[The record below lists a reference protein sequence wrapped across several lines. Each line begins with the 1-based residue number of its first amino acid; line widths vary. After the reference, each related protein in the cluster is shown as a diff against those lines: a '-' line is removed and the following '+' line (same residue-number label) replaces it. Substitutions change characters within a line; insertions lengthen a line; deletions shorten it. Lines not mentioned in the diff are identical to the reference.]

1 MLFRAITVTDL
12 HYTVIVANTPVN
24 VVVSQYSALQRQ
36 SEVTMQTLELKKN
49 PSKALLKKF
58 I

>member
-1 MLFRAITVTDL
+1 MTDL